1 MSKINVCCV
10 KEGDKYDSDY
20 VNTLYLMT
28 KRYLTIPFD
37 FICFTENSQNLLKQI
52 KVINLDD
59 RSIKGWWN
67 KCLLFKPGLL
77 SSSCL
82 YLDLD
87 MIIIKNID
95 EFIIKNQYLNILCN
109 PLTLNN
115 KIYHKINS
123 SMMFWNAENEE
134 LNKIWFQYSENKLFY
149 DNHKA
154 LLGEERGDQKVIL
167 ESNIKCKFFPSDKI
181 RYFKFIEGKETKKI
195 LDENISIIVCKGK
208 KQKNHKSNFFVK
220 NFWK

>member
-37 FICFTENSQNLLKQI
+37 FICLTENSQNLLKQI
-52 KVINLDD
+52 KVISLDD

-123 SMMFWNAENEE
+123 SMMFWNAENKE
-134 LNKIWFQYSENKLFY
+134 LHKIWFRYSENKYFLDCRLF
-149 DNHKA
+149 
-154 LLGEERGDQKVIL
+154 
-167 ESNIKCKFFPSDKI
+167 FFPNVI
-181 RYFKFIEGKETKKI
+181 I
-195 LDENISIIVCKGK
+195 LSILGFNSLAFGNVVVICSYLISELIIFLNRAFLCSEVLF
-208 KQKNHKSNFFVK
+208 NFL
-220 NFWK
+220 

>member
-1 MSKINVCCV
+1 MPKINVCCV

-37 FICFTENSQNLLKQI
+37 FICLTENSQNLLKQI

-123 SMMFWNAENEE
+123 SMMFWNAENKE
-134 LNKIWFQYSENKLFY
+134 LNKIWFWYSENKYFY

-154 LLGEERGDQKVIL
+154 LLHEEKGDQKVIL
-167 ESNIKCKFFPSDKI
+167 ESSIKYRFFPGDKI
-181 RYFKFIEGKETKKI
+181 RYFKFIEEKEI
-195 LDENISIIVCKGK
+195 IEPLDENISIIVCKGK
-208 KQKNHKSNFFVK
+208 KQKDHKSNFFVK
-220 NFWK
+220 NYWK

>member
-37 FICFTENSQNLLKQI
+37 FICLTENSQNLLKQI

-123 SMMFWNAENEE
+123 V
-134 LNKIWFQYSENKLFY
+134 YSNL
-149 DNHKA
+149 DNITLK
-154 LLGEERGDQKVIL
+154 
-167 ESNIKCKFFPSDKI
+167 
-181 RYFKFIEGKETKKI
+181 
-195 LDENISIIVCKGK
+195 
-208 KQKNHKSNFFVK
+208 
-220 NFWK
+220 